1 MELVRRN
8 IDELHAPAQNVRM
21 HTVRQLDEFVR
32 SLKMFGQT
40 RAAVVDENDTVLI
53 GNGMVAAMKK
63 MGLTEVDTYPMTNL
77 SENQKKKLMIVDNKM
92 YSLGI
97 DDLNTLN
104 QFLDELREDLDIPG
118 FDPEVLASMTA
129 AAEEVTEK
137 ISTYGTLDPDAIRRI
152 QENGERKEAQIVSSN
167 AELSADPPSQTAAP
181 IQNEP
186 ADDEST
192 EIRRFVVCPE
202 CGKKIWL

>member
-167 AELSADPPSQTAAP
+167 AELSGAPPSQTAAP